1 MNSLLELA
9 EPPTAVF
16 VASDVVAFGALR
28 AIKERG
34 LGIPQDIAVVGF
46 DDVSVT
52 AYVEPH
58 LTTVHLPAYE
68 LGWHAG
74 KLALQ
79 LIRQEEP
86 ESLHQL
92 LPTQLVVRAS
102 CGALAVSSER

>member
-1 MNSLLELA
+1 MQAILELA
-9 EPPTAVF
+9 ERPTAVF
-16 VASDVVAFGALR
+16 IASDVVAFGALQAMR
-28 AIKERG
+28 ERG
-34 LGIPQDIAVVGF
+34 LRIPQDIAIVGF

-52 AYVEPH
+52 PYIEPR

-86 ESLHQL
+86 ADLHQL
-92 LPTQLVVRAS
+92 LPTRLVVRAS
-102 CGALAVSSER
+102 CGANVS